1 MLHRNISVVVIE
13 SCSWTT
19 RYKVFAPVFAN
30 RVMRPL
36 MVLQCARPCLANRSR
51 ARRPNR
57 SFAGAETTLP
67 WLMPAGAYVLLLALG
82 PRLLSNPDTYSH
94 FALGRW
100 ILDHHSVPTTDPF
113 SANFRGTHWVPLEWL
128 SQIAF
133 AGAHAVG
140 GWLGVIALTAAAV
153 ATALGLLT
161 RFLLRDWQR
170 ARRVLADGAT
180 HTRAASHPR
189 ATGDGRLDRHIDL
202 RRRHSCRSALA
213 CFATDDA
220 VAQSPRQLHVRSGND
235 CADRARRAL
244 ACAAFGS
251 TDRFPAVVL
260 IRAPRVR
267 HHMPEPVRTRN
278 ESGDVPH
285 SRPGRSLDDRRR
297 VALAGFYPSRCV

>member
-1 MLHRNISVVVIE
+1 
-13 SCSWTT
+13 
-19 RYKVFAPVFAN
+19 
-30 RVMRPL
+30 MRPAWL
-36 MVLQCARPCLANRSR
+36 GQSQQGAGTEQIIRRS
-51 ARRPNR
+51 
-57 SFAGAETTLP
+57 GLP
-67 WLMPAGAYVLLLALG
+67 WLMSAGAYVLLLALG
-82 PRLLSNPDTYSH
+82 PRLLSDPDTYSH
-94 FALGRW
+94 FSLGRW
-100 ILDHHSVPTTDPF
+100 ILDHHSVPTTDPL
-113 SANFRGTHWVPLEWL
+113 SANFRATHWVPLEWL

-140 GWLGVIALTAAAV
+140 GWLGVVALTAAAV

-161 RFLLRDWQR
+161 RFLLRVATERSSCRR
-170 ARRVLADGAT
+170 ALRVLADGAT
-180 HTRAASHPR
+180 HTHAASHPR
-189 ATGDGRLDRHIDL
+189 ATGDGRLDRHIDP

-220 VAQSPRQLHVRSGND
+220 VGQSPRQLHVRSGND
-235 CADRARRAL
+235 CADCARRAL

-267 HHMPEPVRTRN
+267 RRMPGPVRTRN
-278 ESGDVPH
+278 DSGDVPH